1 MSRLEARS
9 RRLLRAYPQPYR
21 TERGEEILATLIEAA
36 PAGRNWPTAREAWSL
51 ITCGLRVRAARN
63 RQLPLLTNLRLA
75 ALLATAIWLTQSV
88 SSYVELAH
96 SEFMM
101 HQWLG
106 SVQFGLCA
114 LAACMVIASAWF
126 WRRGVTVAFALAVIV
141 ILVLASQQV
150 GGFFVADDTVP
161 PLVLAALA
169 MGKVRPPRCWLWI
182 PVVAVI
188 AQPPGAPF
196 IPYFSIPWS
205 LFNFFPL
212 APAVF
217 LALLAITVLW
227 FAVDP
232 RPLIAFGLYLEAMC
246 VRDTAD
252 RMGTAT
258 AGQAVAIALL
268 AAVLAGAT
276 LRARRRV
283 GNGM

>member
-1 MSRLEARS
+1 
-9 RRLLRAYPQPYR
+9 
-21 TERGEEILATLIEAA
+21 
-36 PAGRNWPTAREAWSL
+36 
-51 ITCGLRVRAARN
+51 V
-63 RQLPLLTNLRLA
+63 
-75 ALLATAIWLTQSV
+75 QS
-88 SSYVELAH
+88 
-96 SEFMM
+96 
-101 HQWLG
+101 
-106 SVQFGLCA
+106 GLCA

-126 WRRGVTVAFALAVIV
+126 WRRGVTVALALAVIA
-141 ILVLASQQV
+141 ILVLASRQV
-150 GGFFVADDTVP
+150 GGLFVADDTIP

-188 AQPPGAPF
+188 AQPPGVPF
-196 IPYFSIPWS
+196 INIPWL

-212 APAVF
+212 APVVF

-227 FAVDP
+227 FAADA

-252 RMGTAT
+252 AMGTAG

-283 GNGM
+283 GTGL

>member
-1 MSRLEARS
+1 MSRLETRS

-88 SSYVELAH
+88 SNYAEFAH
-96 SEFMM
+96 IQFTM
-101 HQWLG
+101 HQWLS
-106 SVQFGLCA
+106 SVLFGLCA

-126 WRRGVTVAFALAVIV
+126 WGRGVTVALALAVIAIV
-141 ILVLASQQV
+141 VLASQQV

-188 AQPPGAPF
+188 AQPPGVPF
-196 IPYFSIPWS
+196 INIPWS
-205 LFNFFPL
+205 LFYFFPL
-212 APAVF
+212 APIVF
-217 LALLAITVLW
+217 LALLAITVVW
-227 FAVDP
+227 YAADA
-232 RPLIAFGLYLEAMC
+232 RPLIALGLYLEAMC

-252 RMGTAT
+252 AMGTAG

-276 LRARRRV
+276 LRARRRA
-283 GNGM
+283 GTGL